1 MKYMKSN
8 NRKIFL
14 SILIFAIGIVYTN
27 TLLSQSSIDYH
38 WYFNANAGL
47 SQVFCDIQ
55 EKNNHISKLKS
66 ETDLGYGV
74 RLGRYIS
81 PVFTAHLQFLRA
93 SFKGQKESHDL
104 KFKSD
109 LMEYQLGTTVNFSNL
124 FFGKNSDRW
133 FSIYG
138 TTGFGM
144 IFFRSEAE
152 SISTGNL
159 FDDFG
164 YTKDA
169 ERKKDNR
176 ESAFVFPLGLGLDFK
191 LADKWYINLESVLRF
206 SGTDK
211 LDAVESGSRNDAYY
225 YTSLGLSYNF
235 GKKKQKEIIV
245 TPPEIVEVAEE
256 SFADEYVNL
265 IYEIPR
271 ELRTYDKFE
280 MKCEIHKGRID
291 GKGELTQVLPIGFN
305 ILDTVIGNARMDF
318 KNYTLNLYWDELPGD
333 SVFEIAYTVQLN
345 RVFGNLP
352 LTSILYLN
360 KTGKD
365 YKFKTTVF
373 IDRKPP
379 EDELVVKDT
388 DTQHSEAVSAA
399 KNIEFRIQV
408 RAKYQA
414 GIPLQ
419 KLANRYHLRE
429 EIKEDY
435 NGTWY
440 RYSIGSFASYD
451 EAKDYRINIIGEHG
465 VRDAFIV
472 AFMNGSRLDSLS
484 ELKEI
489 APEFYPQKTRY
500 KETGTIYR
508 VQILA
513 LLKNSIMPEILKEIY
528 NIEEAVNEEVYN
540 NWRKYTIGKFTSKK
554 DAKKIQEEMIDKGII
569 DAFIVVYKKGER
581 VIYNGQ

>member
-1 MKYMKSN
+1 MKSN
-8 NRKIFL
+8 KRKKFF
-14 SILIFAIGIVYTN
+14 SILIFTICIVYTN
-27 TLLSQSSIDYH
+27 SLLSQSSINYH
-38 WYFNANAGL
+38 WYLNANGGAT
-47 SQVFCDIQ
+47 QAFCDVQ

-66 ETDLGYGV
+66 ETDLGYGA
-74 RLGRYIS
+74 RLGRYIG

-93 SFKGQKESHDL
+93 NFKGQKESHDL

-133 FSIYG
+133 FYIYG

-144 IFFRSEAE
+144 IFFRSEVK

-159 FDDFG
+159 VDDFG

-191 LADKWYINLESVLRF
+191 LADKWHINLESVLRF

-245 TPPEIVEVAEE
+245 IPPEIVEVSEE
-256 SFADEYVNL
+256 SFTDEYVNL

-271 ELRTYDKFE
+271 ELRTYDIFK

-291 GKGELTQVLPIGFN
+291 GRGELTQILPIGFN

-318 KNYTLNLYWDELPGD
+318 KNYTLNLYWDELPTD

-365 YKFKTTVF
+365 YKFKTTIF
-373 IDRKPP
+373 IDRAESEEALVRMKAEIEQITEKELMPP
-379 EDELVVKDT
+379 EKKV
-388 DTQHSEAVSAA
+388 
-399 KNIEFRIQV
+399 EFRIQV
-408 RAKYQA
+408 RAKYKA

-435 NGTWY
+435 NGNWY
-440 RYSIGSFASYD
+440 RYSIGSFHSYD
-451 EAKDYRINIIGEHG
+451 KARDYRNKIIGEHG

-484 ELKEI
+484 ELKEV
-489 APEFYPQKTRY
+489 APEFYPQKTRF

-513 LLKNSIMPEILKEIY
+513 LKQSMVMTETLKIIY
-528 NIEEAVNEEVYN
+528 NIDEEINEEVYY
-540 NWRKYTIGKFTSKK
+540 NWRKYTIGKFTSKN
-554 DAKKIQEEMIDKGII
+554 DAKKIQQEMIDKGII
-569 DAFIVVYKKGER
+569 DAFIVIYKNGER
-581 VIYNGQ
+581 IIYNGQ